1 MTAQELH
8 DACYAAMCE
17 CPQFRGWDD
26 DGEFSGYGEFGKI
39 PRKGMYRT
47 IQFWREWGHLLW
59 EYGYEKTLPQEAQDL
74 FDNIDR
80 VIEQAIKN
88 YCKENP

>member
-8 DACYAAMCE
+8 DACYEAMCE

-26 DGEFSGYGEFGKI
+26 DEEFHGYGEFDKI
-39 PRKGMYRT
+39 PRKGLYNT
-47 IQFWREWGHLLW
+47 VQFWRECGHLLW
-59 EYGYEKTLPQEAQDL
+59 ESGYDQALPEEAREL

-88 YCKENP
+88 YCKTL